1 MDDDAASVCDRRV
14 RPRVHGSDGSA
25 MDVDAEPPLN
35 IENDLM
41 TADGF
46 GEAMDLVPSML
57 ASRATIMFA
66 EGDGKPRQSGA
77 DKLAAAPTP
86 WLLKLAKEAVAELFK
101 LRRDEVQ
108 QSWGEPLDQEEAV
121 GYLVCDALGSELLP
135 AEART
140 IGKKAIKLLKA
151 AKTCSRAARPRGGQ
165 GQGRRP
171 RSGRRRR
178 TSSPRSSRR
187 STPISTQ
194 PAPRTGAKS
203 STSRCRRARLR
214 PSRSRGRRA
223 R

>member
-1 MDDDAASVCDRRV
+1 
-14 RPRVHGSDGSA
+14 
-25 MDVDAEPPLN
+25 
-35 IENDLM
+35 
-41 TADGF
+41 
-46 GEAMDLVPSML
+46 
-57 ASRATIMFA
+57 MFA
-66 EGDGKPRQSGA
+66 EGDGKPRQSGE

-151 AKTCSRAARPRGGQ
+151 AKTEDDVLKGRAAA
-165 GQGRRP
+165 RRARARKAAKKREAP
-171 RSGRRRR
+171 